1 VVWNEIFD
9 AKFFLKHEFVGMEL
23 FGELFGDGVV

>member
-9 AKFFLKHEFVGMEL
+9 ARIFLNHEIIGMEL
-23 FGELFGDGVV
+23 FGEGVV